1 MANEK
6 RMLKSFNCLTPTS
19 IDFIV
24 KSLQLNYIYTAYQS
38 LLVNN

>member
-6 RMLKSFNCLTPTS
+6 RMLKSFNCLTLTS

-24 KSLQLNYIYTAYQS
+24 KQITSAKLHIYCLSVTTRE
-38 LLVNN
+38 